1 MKPNKV
7 TVCFNPSV
15 FEVHTKAQ
23 GNTLCLPWKQDSV
36 CTLTYFV
43 CFSFFFFFFLKRL
56 SLFQKRKTKPHHQ
69 GALVIPYFTELL
81 KQKLHYVHYIWDLKY
96 IHICTYVYTLLMYT
110 HYFICMM
117 MNIYKVWDF
126 YILYFAKMC
135 GFHVKLNKCY
145 TVICKLTHNSIS
157 VQFSKL
163 NPITRRK
170 ILFAFCCYG
179 LMSWLLK
186 RSHFIIVFKKCKCVR
201 YVAVIWFL
209 LLWFILFLYHHYSA
223 ALKQTYNCNQK
234 SNVQQR
240 N

>member
-96 IHICTYVYTLLMYT
+96 IHICTYVYTLLYMY
-110 HYFICMM
+110 
-117 MNIYKVWDF
+117 DDE
-126 YILYFAKMC
+126 YI
-135 GFHVKLNKCY
+135 
-145 TVICKLTHNSIS
+145 
-157 VQFSKL
+157 
-163 NPITRRK
+163 
-170 ILFAFCCYG
+170 
-179 LMSWLLK
+179 
-186 RSHFIIVFKKCKCVR
+186 
-201 YVAVIWFL
+201 
-209 LLWFILFLYHHYSA
+209 
-223 ALKQTYNCNQK
+223 
-234 SNVQQR
+234 
-240 N
+240 